1 MQLTEKQVL
10 AIKRK
15 RGELDLTMN
24 ALAEITGVNKWTLI
38 DIFKHHHRNVN
49 SITFKKLKADAQLN
63 TSVGALINVIHE
75 KYPKLNSDSRVHD
88 LMVELEGS
96 ENRISVERRNY
107 IQRVKDYNKLV
118 RNFPS
123 SAVAQSKNM
132 RVMNYYQANS
142 QAYNAPKVDLD

>member
-49 SITFKKLKADAQLN
+49 SITCKKLNDW
-63 TSVGALINVIHE
+63 LIDEYTTDQFEPDELVE
-75 KYPKLNSDSRVHD
+75 KSEEKDVHKKK
-88 LMVELEGS
+88 
-96 ENRISVERRNY
+96 I
-107 IQRVKDYNKLV
+107 
-118 RNFPS
+118 
-123 SAVAQSKNM
+123 
-132 RVMNYYQANS
+132 
-142 QAYNAPKVDLD
+142 

>member
-49 SITFKKLKADAQLN
+49 SITFKKLNDWLIDEYTTDQFKPDELVEKSEEKAMQNKKLLFF
-63 TSVGALINVIHE
+63 TIN
-75 KYPKLNSDSRVHD
+75 
-88 LMVELEGS
+88 
-96 ENRISVERRNY
+96 
-107 IQRVKDYNKLV
+107 
-118 RNFPS
+118 
-123 SAVAQSKNM
+123 
-132 RVMNYYQANS
+132 
-142 QAYNAPKVDLD
+142 

>member
-49 SITFKKLKADAQLN
+49 SITFKKLNDW
-63 TSVGALINVIHE
+63 LIDEYTTDQFEPDELVE
-75 KYPKLNSDSRVHD
+75 KSEEKDVHKKK
-88 LMVELEGS
+88 
-96 ENRISVERRNY
+96 I
-107 IQRVKDYNKLV
+107 
-118 RNFPS
+118 
-123 SAVAQSKNM
+123 
-132 RVMNYYQANS
+132 
-142 QAYNAPKVDLD
+142 

>member
-49 SITFKKLKADAQLN
+49 SITFKKLKAYTTL
-63 TSVGALINVIHE
+63 
-75 KYPKLNSDSRVHD
+75 KRV
-88 LMVELEGS
+88 LE
-96 ENRISVERRNY
+96 N
-107 IQRVKDYNKLV
+107 
-118 RNFPS
+118 
-123 SAVAQSKNM
+123 
-132 RVMNYYQANS
+132 
-142 QAYNAPKVDLD
+142 